1 MFYDFAVLV
10 PAGTLE
16 SNPVVKTLK
25 LTAGIIVRVDIGFP
39 RGCNGYVYC
48 RIKHEEHQILPN
60 NPDQVFRWDGETI
73 ECPMYLPLV
82 NAPFTLKAEA
92 YSPSAIYEHTLSIR
106 VAVMR
111 EEEMYPTTG
120 VMGALRKFLKL
131 VGVG

>member
-1 MFYDFAVLV
+1 MFYDFSVEV
-10 PAGTLE
+10 PAGRPA
-16 SNPVVKTLK
+16 SNPVIQELK

-48 RIKHEEHQILPN
+48 RVKQGEHQILPH
-60 NPDQVFRWDGETI
+60 NPDQVFRWDGEAI

-82 NAPFTLKAEA
+82 TAPYTLKVEA
-92 YSPSAIYEHTLSIR
+92 YSPSAVYNHTLSIR
-106 VAVMR
+106 VALMR